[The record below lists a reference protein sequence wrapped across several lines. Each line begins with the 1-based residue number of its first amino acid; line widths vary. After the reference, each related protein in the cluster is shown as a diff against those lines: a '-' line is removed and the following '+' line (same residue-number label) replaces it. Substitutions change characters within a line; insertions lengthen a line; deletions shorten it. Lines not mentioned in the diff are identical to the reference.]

1 MIEIGM
7 TGVFFRFAISGRAI
21 GTFRERIWQMQD
33 GLNVLKNNLFTGV
46 GSYGWKDNLFAWRTH
61 DYEVNIIHNS
71 YLHIGVKYGII
82 VLSMIFIL
90 TSYLIFCSRNWT
102 NARQAILYVGIL
114 HALFDIDFFFMGY
127 CSFILLDISE
137 QKNAGEKVLERK
149 DILLKNIFLGVVGF
163 ILLLNW
169 MFVIV
174 KKVLI

>member
-7 TGVFFRFAISGRAI
+7 TGVFFKFAISGRVI
-21 GTFRERIWQMQD
+21 GIFRERIWQMQE

-46 GSYGWKDNLFAWRTH
+46 GSYGWKDNLFTWRTH

-137 QKNAGEKVLERK
+137 QKNAGKKDLERK

-169 MFVIV
+169 LFVIV